1 MVKKSKR
8 SLSARYQQS
17 YATKDSGSNNSIF
30 QWAKADNEVRFF
42 TPKEGRNMINI
53 VPYEIKS
60 KNHPLVQQGIM
71 KIGNIDYVMDVWVH
85 RSIGPN
91 QMDVVCLRKNYNK
104 ACPICEAMDEAK
116 AAGNRDEMNALKPR
130 RRVFYNV
137 INVNEPDGEI
147 MVFETSHFN
156 FEKELIEEAREQS
169 DDQNIVDFADID
181 NGCVIEFRGSK
192 AKFEGFEYMEFK
204 SFRFRERGKGQE
216 VTEEDVERAVSFD
229 AIMTVLS
236 YDQIKKIL
244 YGGGVWEEEE
254 DADDDDD
261 MPKEINL
268 DDLPDENEDEDED
281 EDEDPPFDDDEEE
294 EDDEEEDD
302 EEVEELEEKP
312 KKFGK
317 KGSASPAKDKGRSKD
332 KAGKGRCPYGHIFG
346 EDNDEYKDC
355 DDCPC
360 WEECCAAS

>member
-1 MVKKSKR
+1 MAKKGKG

-60 KNHPLVQQGIM
+60 KRHPLVRQGIM
-71 KIGNIDYVMDVWVH
+71 KVGNIDYVMDVWVH
-85 RSIGPN
+85 RSIGPG
-91 QMDVVCLRKNYNK
+91 QADVVCLRRNYNK

-116 AAGNRDEMNALKPR
+116 AAGNKDELNALKPR

-137 INVNEPDGEI
+137 INVNESDGEI
-147 MVFETSHFN
+147 MVFESSHFN

-204 SFRFRERGKGQE
+204 SFRFRERGKGQA
-216 VTEEDVERAVSFD
+216 VTEEDIERAVSFD

-244 YGGGVWEEEE
+244 YGDGAGEEEE
-254 DADDDDD
+254 DNT
-261 MPKEINL
+261 PKETNL
-268 DDLPDENEDEDED
+268 DDLSDENED
-281 EDEDPPFDDDEEE
+281 EDEDPPFDDDK
-294 EDDEEEDD
+294 EEEDD

-312 KKFGK
+312 KKSGK
-317 KGSASPAKDKGRSKD
+317 KGSTSPAKDRGKSKNKAEKGK
-332 KAGKGRCPYGHIFG
+332 CPNGHIFG
-346 EDNDEYKDC
+346 EDIDAYNDC